1 MTVITPYIWV
11 IGPVNTL
18 CYNELNSVAIESI
31 EESIYIMAVPPS
43 VEVNPPRV
51 LVVDDDQE
59 VAKSI
64 EATLRRHYQV
74 SVVHSG
80 VSAIKEARRHS
91 PDLIVLDVIMPG
103 MDGLETCRELRID
116 PILADIPILFLTALG
131 RPEDRV
137 AGFRAGADDYLTKPF
152 NLEELQ
158 LRIKAI
164 LRRVSPPMPD
174 PAPTSQIAVNNV
186 VLDRHSYRVTNG
198 NKHTTLT
205 PVEFDLLY
213 HLMTHPNEV
222 FTSDRLLQEV
232 WDYPSESGS
241 PDLVRM
247 HIKNLRTKIEKNP
260 GKPEFILTIPRRG
273 YTIAS
278 E

>member
-1 MTVITPYIWV
+1 MTMSSATETP
-11 IGPVNTL
+11 L
-18 CYNELNSVAIESI
+18 
-31 EESIYIMAVPPS
+31 
-43 VEVNPPRV
+43 PRI
-51 LVVDDDQE
+51 LVVDDDVE

-64 EATLRRHYQV
+64 EASLRHHYKVFVVYSGVEALKQVRRHP
-74 SVVHSG
+74 
-80 VSAIKEARRHS
+80 
-91 PDLIVLDVIMPG
+91 PDLIVLDVLMPD
-103 MDGLETCRELRID
+103 MDGFETCRQLRLD
-116 PILADIPILFLTALG
+116 PTLANIPILFLTALG

-164 LRRVSPPMPD
+164 LRRVAPPVSL
-174 PAPTSQIAVNNV
+174 TSANIQIRDL
-186 VLDRHSYRVTNG
+186 VLNRNSYQVTTG
-198 NKHTTLT
+198 KKQAKLT
-205 PVEFDLLY
+205 PIEFDLLY
-213 HLMTHPNEV
+213 HLMMHPQEV
-222 FTSDRLLQEV
+222 FTSERLLQEV

-247 HIKNLRTKIEKNP
+247 HIKNLRQKIEADP
-260 GKPEFILTIPRRG
+260 GNPEFILTIPRRG

>member
-1 MTVITPYIWV
+1 
-11 IGPVNTL
+11 
-18 CYNELNSVAIESI
+18 
-31 EESIYIMAVPPS
+31 MAVS
-43 VEVNPPRV
+43 SQAGGATHRV
-51 LVVDDDQE
+51 LVVDDDIE

-64 EATLRRHYQV
+64 EASLRKHYQV
-74 SVVHSG
+74 YVVYSG
-80 VSAIKEARRHS
+80 IEAIKEARRHR
-91 PDLIVLDVIMPG
+91 PDLIVLDVVMPG
-103 MDGLETCRELRID
+103 MDGLETCRELRVD
-116 PILADIPILFLTALG
+116 PALADVPILFLTALG

-158 LRIKAI
+158 LRITAI
-164 LRRVSPPMPD
+164 LRR
-174 PAPTSQIAVNNV
+174 ASQIIPKPPIPTLKVKDLT
-186 VLDRHSYRVTNG
+186 LDRNSYQVTTS
-198 NKHTTLT
+198 KKQVKLT

-213 HLMTHPNEV
+213 HLMMHPNEV

-247 HIKNLRTKIEKNP
+247 HIKNLRNKIEADP
-260 GKPEFILTIPRRG
+260 SKPEFIITIPRRG

-278 E
+278 EH

>member
-1 MTVITPYIWV
+1 MGVSSQAEGATH
-11 IGPVNTL
+11 
-18 CYNELNSVAIESI
+18 
-31 EESIYIMAVPPS
+31 
-43 VEVNPPRV
+43 RV
-51 LVVDDDQE
+51 LVVDDDIE

-64 EATLRRHYQV
+64 EASLRKHYQV
-74 SVVHSG
+74 YVVYSG
-80 VSAIKEARRHS
+80 IEAIKESRRHR
-91 PDLIVLDVIMPG
+91 PDLIVLDVVMPG
-103 MDGLETCRELRID
+103 MDGLETCRQLRVD
-116 PILADIPILFLTALG
+116 PALTHVPILFLTALG

-158 LRIKAI
+158 LRIAAI
-164 LRRVSPPMPD
+164 LRRASQLEPKPLT
-174 PAPTSQIAVNNV
+174 PALKVKDLT
-186 VLDRHSYRVTNG
+186 LDRNSYQVTTS
-198 NKHTTLT
+198 KKQVKLT

-213 HLMTHPNEV
+213 HLMMHPNEV

-247 HIKNLRTKIEKNP
+247 HIKNLRNKIEADPSN
-260 GKPEFILTIPRRG
+260 PEFIITIPRRG

-278 E
+278 EP

>member
-1 MTVITPYIWV
+1 
-11 IGPVNTL
+11 
-18 CYNELNSVAIESI
+18 
-31 EESIYIMAVPPS
+31 MAEYSS
-43 VEVNPPRV
+43 VEAKSPRV
-51 LVVDDDQE
+51 LIVDDEPE

-64 EATLRRHYQV
+64 ETTLRRHYQV
-74 SVVHSG
+74 SVVHTG
-80 VSAIKEARRHS
+80 VGALKEARRHP

-103 MDGLETCRELRID
+103 MDGLETCRQLRSD
-116 PILADIPILFLTALG
+116 PVLADIPILFLTALG

-152 NLEELQ
+152 NLEELR

-164 LRRVSPPMPD
+164 LRRVSREPMV
-174 PAPTSQIAVNNV
+174 TSPGGQIKVNSL
-186 VLDRHSYRVTNG
+186 VLDRYNYLVKTN
-198 NKHTTLT
+198 KKQATLT

-213 HLMTHPNEV
+213 HLMMHPNEV
-222 FTSDRLLQEV
+222 FTSSRLLQEV

-247 HIKNLRTKIEKNP
+247 HIKNLREKIEADP
-260 GKPEFILTIPRRG
+260 RKPELIITIPRRG

>member
-1 MTVITPYIWV
+1 
-11 IGPVNTL
+11 
-18 CYNELNSVAIESI
+18 
-31 EESIYIMAVPPS
+31 MADYLPA
-43 VEVNPPRV
+43 EANAPRV
-51 LVVDDDQE
+51 LIVDDEPE
-59 VAKSI
+59 VAKSV

-80 VSAIKEARRHS
+80 VGAIKEARRHS
-91 PDLIVLDVIMPG
+91 PDIIVLDVIMPG
-103 MDGLETCRELRID
+103 MDGLETCRQLRID
-116 PILADIPILFLTALG
+116 PGLADIPILFLTALG

-137 AGFRAGADDYLTKPF
+137 EGFRAGADDYLTKPF
-152 NLEELQ
+152 DLEELR

-164 LRRVSPPMPD
+164 LRRTSRDITPSPS
-174 PAPTSQIAVNNV
+174 SQIKVNNLI
-186 VLDRHSYRVTNG
+186 LDRYNFLVKTN
-198 NKHTTLT
+198 KKQATLT

-213 HLMTHPNEV
+213 HLMMHPNEV

-247 HIKNLRTKIEKNP
+247 HIKNLRQKIETDP
-260 GKPEFILTIPRRG
+260 RKPEHIITIPRRG

>member
-1 MTVITPYIWV
+1 MATSLT
-11 IGPVNTL
+11 
-18 CYNELNSVAIESI
+18 AESN
-31 EESIYIMAVPPS
+31 AQ
-43 VEVNPPRV
+43 RV
-51 LVVDDDQE
+51 LVVDDDLE

-64 EATLRRHYQV
+64 EASLRKQYQV

-80 VSAIKEARRHS
+80 IKALKEARRHQ
-91 PDLIVLDVIMPG
+91 PDIIVLDVVMPG
-103 MDGLETCRELRID
+103 IDGFETCRQLRAD
-116 PILADIPILFLTALG
+116 PGLADIPILFLTALG

-137 AGFRAGADDYLTKPF
+137 TGLRAGGDDYLTKPF

-164 LRRVSPPMPD
+164 LRRSGQNSSPRRAD
-174 PAPTSQIAVNNV
+174 SHIKINNL
-186 VLDRHSYRVTNG
+186 VLDRYSYRVTTS
-198 NKHTTLT
+198 NKQATLT
-205 PVEFDLLY
+205 PIEFDLLY

-232 WDYPSESGS
+232 WDYPLESGS

-247 HIKNLRTKIEKNP
+247 HIKNLRKKVEVDP
-260 GKPEFILTIPRRG
+260 SRPEFILTIPRRG

>member
-1 MTVITPYIWV
+1 
-11 IGPVNTL
+11 
-18 CYNELNSVAIESI
+18 
-31 EESIYIMAVPPS
+31 MATSSLTEAPPA
-43 VEVNPPRV
+43 RV

-74 SVVHSG
+74 FVVYSG
-80 VSAIKEARRHS
+80 VEAIKDARRHS
-91 PDLIVLDVIMPG
+91 PNIIVLDVVMPG
-103 MDGLETCRELRID
+103 MDGLETCRQLRID
-116 PILADIPILFLTALG
+116 PNLADIPILFLTALG

-152 NLEELQ
+152 NLEELR

-164 LRRVSPPMPD
+164 LRRVSPPMN
-174 PAPTSQIAVNNV
+174 APPSSQITVNGII
-186 VLDRHSYRVTNG
+186 LDRHSYRVTTD
-198 NKHTTLT
+198 KQQATLT

-213 HLMTHPNEV
+213 HLMTHPDEV

-247 HIKNLRTKIEKNP
+247 HIKNLRTKVEEDP
-260 GKPEFILTIPRRG
+260 SKPKFILTIPRRG

>member
-1 MTVITPYIWV
+1 
-11 IGPVNTL
+11 
-18 CYNELNSVAIESI
+18 
-31 EESIYIMAVPPS
+31 MATSSQTGGPPS
-43 VEVNPPRV
+43 RI
-51 LVVDDDQE
+51 LVVDDDPE

-64 EATLRRHYQV
+64 EASLRKHYKIF
-74 SVVHSG
+74 VVYSG
-80 VSAIKEARRHS
+80 VEAIKEARRHL
-91 PDLIVLDVIMPG
+91 PDLIVLDVIMPD
-103 MDGLETCRELRID
+103 MDGLETCRQLRID
-116 PILADIPILFLTALG
+116 PALADVPILFLTALG

-164 LRRVSPPMPD
+164 LRRASR
-174 PAPTSQIAVNNV
+174 PTPTPSSTLKIRHLI
-186 VLDRHSYRVTNG
+186 LDRNSYQVTTD
-198 NKHTTLT
+198 KKQAKLT
-205 PVEFDLLY
+205 PIEFDLLY
-213 HLMTHPNEV
+213 HLMIYPDEV
-222 FTSDRLLQEV
+222 FTSERLLQEV

-247 HIKNLRTKIEKNP
+247 HIKNLREKIEVDP
-260 GKPEFILTIPRRG
+260 RKPEFILTIPRRG

>member
-1 MTVITPYIWV
+1 
-11 IGPVNTL
+11 
-18 CYNELNSVAIESI
+18 
-31 EESIYIMAVPPS
+31 MAVS
-43 VEVNPPRV
+43 SLTGAKSARV
-51 LVVDDDQE
+51 LVVDDDLD

-74 SVVHSG
+74 SVVYSG
-80 VSAIKEARRHS
+80 VGAIKEARRHS
-91 PDLIVLDVIMPG
+91 PDIIVLDVVMPG
-103 MDGLETCRELRID
+103 MDGLETCRQLRVD
-116 PILADIPILFLTALG
+116 PGLADIPILFLTALG

-137 AGFRAGADDYLTKPF
+137 AGFQAGADDYLTKPF
-152 NLEELQ
+152 DLEELR

-164 LRRVSPPMPD
+164 LRRVT
-174 PAPTSQIAVNNV
+174 PATAISLSSDIRINGIN
-186 VLDRHSYRVTNG
+186 LDRHSYRVTTS
-198 NKHTTLT
+198 KRQATLT

-213 HLMTHPNEV
+213 HLMTHSDEV

-247 HIKNLRTKIEKNP
+247 HIKNLRTKVEEDP
-260 GKPEFILTIPRRG
+260 SRPEFILTIPRRG

-278 E
+278 EKNR

>member
-1 MTVITPYIWV
+1 
-11 IGPVNTL
+11 
-18 CYNELNSVAIESI
+18 
-31 EESIYIMAVPPS
+31 MAVPSSPE
-43 VEVNPPRV
+43 VEIPRV

-64 EATLRRHYQV
+64 EASLRRNYQV
-74 SVVHSG
+74 FVVYSG
-80 VSAIKEARRHS
+80 ISALKEARRHN
-91 PDLIVLDVIMPG
+91 PDIIVLDVVMPG
-103 MDGLETCRELRID
+103 LDGLETCRELRID
-116 PILADIPILFLTALG
+116 PALADIPILFLTALG

-137 AGFRAGADDYLTKPF
+137 AGLRAGADDYLTKPF

-164 LRRVSPPMPD
+164 LRRVQRKPSI
-174 PAPTSQIAVNNV
+174 PTQSLIKVRDLE
-186 VLDRHSYRVTNG
+186 LDRHSYGVTTS
-198 NKHTTLT
+198 KKKAVLT

-222 FTSDRLLQEV
+222 FTSDRLLKEV
-232 WDYPSESGS
+232 WDYPSETGS

-247 HIKNLRTKIEKNP
+247 HIKNLRRKVEEDP
-260 GKPEFILTIPRRG
+260 SKPQFMLTIPRRG

-278 E
+278 G

>member
-1 MTVITPYIWV
+1 
-11 IGPVNTL
+11 
-18 CYNELNSVAIESI
+18 
-31 EESIYIMAVPPS
+31 MAAS
-43 VEVNPPRV
+43 SLSEANPPRV
-51 LVVDDDQE
+51 LVVDDDPE

-64 EATLRRHYQV
+64 EATLRKHYQV
-74 SVVHSG
+74 FVVYSG
-80 VSAIKEARRHS
+80 VAALKEARRHC

-103 MDGLETCRELRID
+103 MDGLETCRQLRID
-116 PILADIPILFLTALG
+116 PALADVPILFLTALG

-137 AGFRAGADDYLTKPF
+137 AGFRAGGDDYLTKPF

-158 LRIKAI
+158 LRINAI
-164 LRRVSPPMPD
+164 LRRAVRTTSIPP
-174 PAPTSQIAVNNV
+174 SSSLQVNSL
-186 VLDRHSYRVTNG
+186 VLDRNSFRVTTS
-198 NKHTTLT
+198 KTEATLT

-213 HLMTHPNEV
+213 HLMTHPDEV

-247 HIKNLRTKIEKNP
+247 HIKNLRNKIEDDP
-260 GKPEFILTIPRRG
+260 SKPEFILTVPRRG

-278 E
+278 G